1 MKCFM
6 VCSNKSKHLP
16 WLGPIAYMPLVRV
29 LDGTPRQTPMIRVY
43 HRIIAWIWHREACAR
58 LGNRPF
64 ESVMHAVRAYGYHK
78 VRAASVSRFLR
89 LT

>member
-1 MKCFM
+1 
-6 VCSNKSKHLP
+6 
-16 WLGPIAYMPLVRV
+16 
-29 LDGTPRQTPMIRVY
+29 MICVY
-43 HRIIAWIWHREACAR
+43 QRIMAWIWHREACAR

-78 VRAASVSRFLR
+78 VRAASGSRFLR

>member
-1 MKCFM
+1 M
-6 VCSNKSKHLP
+6 
-16 WLGPIAYMPLVRV
+16 ALVRV
-29 LDGTPRQTPMIRVY
+29 VDGAQRQTPMIRVY
-43 HRIIAWIWHREACAR
+43 HRIMAWIWHREACAR

-78 VRAASVSRFLR
+78 VRAASGRRFLR